1 MMLHSLPS
9 WSGPAAIRQWKL
21 WPHSLRFGVS
31 GIVGSVAAVF
41 TTISL
46 IPQLVRIWERRSA
59 EDVSLG
65 MFLLFSL
72 GVFLWFI
79 YGILI
84 HSSPVVTANGISLL
98 FSLTI
103 LILKLRFD
111 RKEDPEK

>member
-1 MMLHSLPS
+1 MLHSLHS
-9 WSGPAAIRQWKL
+9 WNGPEAVRQWNI
-21 WPHSLRFGVS
+21 WPHRLRYGVT
-31 GIVGSVAAVF
+31 GIIGSVAAVL

-46 IPQLVRIWERRSA
+46 IPQLLRVWKRRSA

-84 HSSPVVTANGISLL
+84 HSSPVVTANGISFL
-98 FSLTI
+98 FALAI
-103 LILKLRFD
+103 LILKLRFN
-111 RKEDPEK
+111 RKEDREK